1 MKPISPT
8 PDDNHKIPQDSTLNN
23 PIININNINK
33 PNLPTKPTK
42 PKFVRKGLPGKSKE
56 QYLTDSQKLIIH
68 SKRLAGTSVKDL
80 CNEFNITT
88 QTVHNV
94 VSQFQGKILNSK
106 ELEQVQKS
114 LISISYA
121 NAFQASNSVTQEK
134 MDSSSLVQ
142 LGVFSKIS
150 IEIARLLQEKSTANI
165 AIHSLNQTIND
176 EIANLREKM
185 SNLDNNIPKSAHSP
199 SKQMP
204 IDTIDNNNETK
215 ENEPSI

>member
-1 MKPISPT
+1 MKPNPPT

-33 PNLPTKPTK
+33 SNLPTKPPS
-42 PKFVRKGLPGKSKE
+42 PKKGKPGKSKE
-56 QYLTDSQKLIIH
+56 QFLTDSQKLIIH

-80 CNEFNITT
+80 CNEFNVSI

-106 ELEQVQKS
+106 ELDQVQKS
-114 LISISYA
+114 LISLSYA

-204 IDTIDNNNETK
+204 INPMDNNNETK

>member
-33 PNLPTKPTK
+33 SNLPIKPPSK
-42 PKFVRKGLPGKSKE
+42 KKGKPGKSKE

-106 ELEQVQKS
+106 ELDQVQKS
-114 LISISYA
+114 LISLSYA

-185 SNLDNNIPKSAHSP
+185 SNLDNNIPKSDHSP
-199 SKQMP
+199 SKQTP

>member
-1 MKPISPT
+1 MKPNSLT
-8 PDDNHKIPQDSTLNN
+8 PDDNHKISQDNSTLNN

-33 PNLPTKPTK
+33 PNLPTKPPN
-42 PKFVRKGLPGKSKE
+42 PKKGKPGKSKE
-56 QYLTDSQKLIIH
+56 QFLTDSQKLIIH

-80 CNEFNITT
+80 CNEFHITT

-94 VSQFQGKILNSK
+94 ISQFQGKILNSK

-114 LISISYA
+114 LISLSYA

-199 SKQMP
+199 SKQTINNP
-204 IDTIDNNNETK
+204 IDNNNETK